1 MNRFRRRVYIKPT
14 PTDLRKG
21 FKGLYGL
28 VVNTPQADILR
39 GDVFVFLNRR
49 RTLVKTLLWDGT
61 GFRLTI
67 KILSR
72 GRFADL
78 FRLEEKKF
86 IAVSNQGLEYLL
98 SGAPLHRVFRPK

>member
-14 PTDLRKG
+14 ATDLRKG

-28 VVNTPQADILR
+28 LNNAVQGDILR

-49 RTLVKTLLWDGT
+49 RTLVKTLQWDGT

-78 FRLEEKKF
+78 FRLEEEAF
-86 IAVSNQGLEYLL
+86 ITVSNQGLEHLL
-98 SGAPLHRVFRPK
+98 SGAPTYRVFRPK